1 MQIAAVRASNT
12 EDVIRVSSESND
24 AEKSTK
30 LTADAKRMVLEAAD
44 R

>member
-1 MQIAAVRASNT
+1 MQIAGYLRASNT

-30 LTADAKRMVLEAAD
+30 TADAWC
-44 R
+44 